1 MLLAIPILEIDL
13 RFGAFGGLHGDAR
26 DGLAAVLAG
35 FVRVAVAFE
44 GLDFGV
50 GAGVE
55 VDKVGH
61 VGAVVGGA
69 VLCLFDQFLESAAGE
84 EGSSVLFHRVEGEVR
99 AFAGG
104 VGVFVA
110 EREVADFGL
119 VVQDVRE
126 VLFVVEFVELCVG
139 GFAWVGDAGGDEEEA
154 WFGHFRWK
162 VRSSAVIA
170 SG

>member
-1 MLLAIPILEIDL
+1 MLLAIPILEIGL
-13 RFGAFGGLHGDAR
+13 RFGAFGGFHGDAR

-55 VDKVGH
+55 VDEVGD

-69 VLCLFDQFLESAAGE
+69 VLCLFDELFEGAAGE
-84 EGSSVLFHRVEGEVR
+84 EGGGVFFHRVEGEVG
-99 AFAGG
+99 AFAGW

-110 EREVADFGL
+110 EGEVADFRL
-119 VVQDVRE
+119 VVQDVGKVFVVVE
-126 VLFVVEFVELCVG
+126 LVELFVGC
-139 GFAWVGDAGGDEEEA
+139 FARVGDAGGDEEEA
-154 WFGHFRWK
+154 WFGHF
-162 VRSSAVIA
+162 
-170 SG
+170 G